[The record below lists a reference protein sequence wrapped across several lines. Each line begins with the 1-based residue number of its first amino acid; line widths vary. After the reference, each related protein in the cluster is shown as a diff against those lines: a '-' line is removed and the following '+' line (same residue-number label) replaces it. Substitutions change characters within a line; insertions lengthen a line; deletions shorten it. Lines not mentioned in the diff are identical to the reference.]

1 MCYNR
6 VIHAE
11 RGMFVS
17 YQSLAPKKERQS
29 NLELLRIIAMFMVV
43 IYHFAE
49 RMSGGGVTFEPSQ
62 ITFNSIALRILAS
75 FGNTGN
81 SIFVLLSGYF
91 LVRSTFN
98 LRRLLRLWAE
108 VFFYSALIGVV
119 FMAGGRSVTAR
130 DLYLTFAPT
139 LSLQYWFFTCYITF
153 YFFVPFLNR
162 LILSLERAAFR
173 RLNILMFVFFSLLQT
188 ILPNGFGSFGLMAMF
203 FLLYCLAAYVRLYP
217 DAVGV
222 FDRPWRCFAAA
233 AAILLFRAAYLC
245 LCARFGGRFSFLY
258 PNRFDAMSSLPQL
271 LFSLLL
277 FLGFLRL
284 RMPCIRVVNTIASAC
299 FGVYIIHFNHFL
311 RDGLWRWMSGVLHLA
326 DTPALLPL
334 LVLGALAVYGVCTL
348 IDLARQR
355 FIEPL
360 YMRLIDRVPP
370 VRRELEKAQERCKAK
385 T

>member
-1 MCYNR
+1 MS
-6 VIHAE
+6 H
-11 RGMFVS
+11 
-17 YQSLAPKKERQS
+17 QSLAPKKERQS

-49 RMSGGGVTFEPSQ
+49 RMSGGVTFEPSQ
-62 ITFNSIALRILAS
+62 ITFNSIAVRILAS

-81 SIFVLLSGYF
+81 NLFVLVCGYF
-91 LVRSTFN
+91 LVRSSFK
-98 LRRLLRLWAE
+98 LRHALRLWAE
-108 VFFYSALIGVV
+108 VFFYSALIGVI
-119 FMAGGRSVTAR
+119 FLACGRGLTGR
-130 DLYLTFAPT
+130 TLYLTFAPF

-173 RLNILMFVFFSLLQT
+173 RLNILMFVFFSLFNT
-188 ILPNGFGSFGLMAMF
+188 VLPGSFGSFSSLAMF

-245 LCARFGGRFSFLY
+245 LCARFGDRFSFLR
-258 PNRFDAMSSLPQL
+258 PDRFNAMASVPQL

-277 FLGFLRL
+277 FLGFLHL
-284 RMPCIRVVNTIASAC
+284 RMPRVRVVNTIASAC

-311 RDGLWRWMSGVLHLA
+311 RDGLWHWMSGVLHLA

-334 LVLGALAVYGVCTL
+334 LALGALAVYGVCTL